1 MTLGAAPKI
10 TVPLRQVASDLIA
23 ALAGSFAANR
33 VSATGPGVSSRVLE
47 VETGMHS
54 TSIAGVT
61 RRARRASDSPAAH
74 MLARTGLTARGV
86 IYILIGWVALLVAL
100 GRSSREADQ
109 QGALQLLAGKPYGLA
124 SLWLL
129 GIGFAAYALW
139 RLGEAA
145 FGVTGEP
152 AGAGPR
158 LKSLARAVI
167 YAGFTYLTFKVISG
181 TQRSQSRQQQ
191 DITATTMQHADGR
204 WLVGIVG
211 LIVVI
216 IGLALVGQ
224 GARRKFMKYLRTP
237 QMSPRTRRVVELLGV
252 IGTIARGL
260 VFALAGVLV
269 IDAAITHKASE
280 SGGIDKALL
289 TLRNQPFGE
298 FLVILA
304 ALGLAV
310 FGIYGLCEACWRRV

>member
-1 MTLGAAPKI
+1 
-10 TVPLRQVASDLIA
+10 
-23 ALAGSFAANR
+23 
-33 VSATGPGVSSRVLE
+33 
-47 VETGMHS
+47 MHS
-54 TSIAGVT
+54 VSVT
-61 RRARRASDSPAAH
+61 RTKSRARQASRSPAAH
-74 MLARTGLTARGV
+74 FLARAGLTARGV
-86 IYILIGWVALLVAL
+86 IYLLIGWVALLVAL
-100 GRSSREADQ
+100 GHSSREADQ
-109 QGALQLLAGKPYGLA
+109 QGALQLLAGKPYGLV

-139 RLGEAA
+139 RLSEVA
-145 FGVTGEP
+145 FGVTGEKD
-152 AGAGPR
+152 GAGPR
-158 LKSLARAVI
+158 LISLARAVV
-167 YAGFTYLTFKVISG
+167 YAGFSYLTFTVISG
-181 TQRSQSRQQQ
+181 SQRSQSRQQQ
-191 DITATTMQHADGR
+191 DVTATVMRHTEGR

-216 IGLALVGQ
+216 IGLVLVSQ
-224 GARRKFMKYLRTP
+224 GARRKFMKYLRTS
-237 QMSPRTRRVVELLGV
+237 QMSPRTRRVVEVLGM

-310 FGIYGLCEACWRRV
+310 FGVYGLCEARWRKV